1 MADFTSISHVDLF
14 IAAFVSAAGGAA
26 FAYIKS
32 ITKQLKEEQERT
44 RRHSKLTDRTL
55 CLLLRGQLSDE
66 AQKLLDDGWV
76 GINRRTSWQQTYVM
90 YEELCEMSGTKN
102 CVMNGIASK
111 LSELPSSKASEGKVK
126 KNG

>member
-1 MADFTSISHVDLF
+1 MVDFTSVGHVDLF

-76 GINRRTSWQQTYVM
+76 GINRRTSWQQTYAM
-90 YEELCEMSGTKN
+90 YEELCVMSGTKN
-102 CVMNGIASK
+102 CVMKDIASK
-111 LSELPSSKASEGKVK
+111 LSELPSSKHSDGKEK
-126 KNG
+126 KDG

>member
-1 MADFTSISHVDLF
+1 MTDFTSIGHVDLF

-44 RRHSKLTDRTL
+44 RRHSRLTDKTL

-66 AQKLLDDGWV
+66 AQRLLDDGWA

-90 YEELCEMSGTKN
+90 YEELCAMSGTSN
-102 CVMNGIASK
+102 CVMKDIASK
-111 LSELPSSKASEGKVK
+111 ISELPSSKLSEGKVK

>member
-1 MADFTSISHVDLF
+1 MVDFSSVGHVDLF

-76 GINRRTSWQQTYVM
+76 GINRRTSWQQTYAM
-90 YEELCEMSGTKN
+90 YEELCVMSGTKN
-102 CVMNGIASK
+102 CVMKDIASK
-111 LSELPSSKASEGKVK
+111 LSELPSSKHSDGKEK
-126 KNG
+126 KDG

>member
-1 MADFTSISHVDLF
+1 MVDFTSTGYVDLF
-14 IAAFVSAAGGAA
+14 IAAFVSATGGAA

-44 RRHSKLTDRTL
+44 RRHSRLTDKTL

-66 AQKLLDDGWV
+66 AQKLLDDGWA
-76 GINRRTSWQQTYVM
+76 GINRRTSWQQTYAM
-90 YEELCEMSGTKN
+90 YEELCAMSGTRN
-102 CVMNGIASK
+102 CVMKDIASK
-111 LSELPSSKASEGKVK
+111 ISELPSSKLSEGKVK